1 MTNDHTMSS
10 SLQPNELLEKI
21 KKKAQMQAD
30 MHGQLADYN
39 RRWHNV
45 LLYGTLLT
53 SSFILSLTFVS
64 DEFIVRTTPLTSD
77 GFKWLQAIIA
87 VGNFFAGLLLSIW
100 RPSDHEAKHREA
112 VRHYARVLYEIR
124 RLEGR
129 GDITEED
136 VKAIQNQ
143 YLNDSSVPPIPDKYF
158 LKLKKRYLVKVD
170 ISKFLEEHP
179 HSWIWWVKVRL
190 WFRELRSRALP
201 DNLEVREESR
211 VQRRVKFDDYRN
223 G

>member
-1 MTNDHTMSS
+1 MNNDHTMSS
-10 SLQPNELLEKI
+10 PPQPNELLEKI

-30 MHGQLADYN
+30 MHGQLADDN
-39 RRWHNV
+39 RWWHDV

-77 GFKWLQAIIA
+77 GFKWLQAVIA
-87 VGNFFAGLLLSIW
+87 VGNFFAGMLLSIW

-124 RLEGR
+124 HLEER
-129 GDITEED
+129 GDITREEVEA
-136 VKAIQNQ
+136 VKNV
-143 YLNDSSVPPIPDKYF
+143 YLDDRSVPPIPDKVF
-158 LKLKKRYLVKVD
+158 LKLKKRYLVKVA

-179 HSWIWWVKVRL
+179 HAWIWWVKVRL
-190 WFRELRSRALP
+190 WFREFWSGALPPDSERSRGISG
-201 DNLEVREESR
+201 EGEGEIR
-211 VQRRVKFDDYRN
+211 
-223 G
+223 